1 LPMIKT
7 FTQDDLVRYIYEETS
22 EEENAEIASA
32 MLFDEELEQN
42 YDDLKEV
49 ISGLEAS
56 MKEPSAKTI
65 DAILSYSK
73 SYHLHSVE

>member
-1 LPMIKT
+1 MIKT

-56 MKEPSAKTI
+56 MKEPSDKTI
-65 DAILSYSK
+65 DTILSYSK

>member
-1 LPMIKT
+1 MIKT

-32 MLFDEELEQN
+32 MLFDELEQN